1 MALLHHNANTHTKAN
16 VFDVFREC
24 NAEANLTFRYEECTG
39 SRLYKYI
46 YSTMRIY
53 CYSNIGYG
61 EVNLFSPL
69 SLSVMYYIMCIM
81 HDSCE
86 KN

>member
-39 SRLYKYI
+39 RKY
-46 YSTMRIY
+46 
-53 CYSNIGYG
+53 
-61 EVNLFSPL
+61 
-69 SLSVMYYIMCIM
+69 
-81 HDSCE
+81 
-86 KN
+86 